1 MSNESELL
9 IIKLLAEIL
18 NVLVQDKNRDCLGW
32 HKDVEEPANAVFE
45 KAQMYLDS
53 THEKKEAK

>member
-1 MSNESELL
+1 MSDEGELL

-18 NVLVQDKNRDCLGW
+18 NAIVQDKNRDCIGW
-32 HKDVEEPANAVFE
+32 YHDVEKPAIAAFE

-53 THEKKEAK
+53 THDEEEA